1 MEECLTIIRFA
12 FSLLFFLVHKNPP
25 SREDEREKEEREGE
39 GGGGPSVFTD
49 AFDKHLDCV
58 AAHFRRPPP
67 LLSNGTL
74 FDSVHWL
81 EGFLS
86 TPLL

>member
-25 SREDEREKEEREGE
+25 SREEEREKGKRE
-39 GGGGPSVFTD
+39 GGGASIFTD
-49 AFDKHLDCV
+49 AFGKHLGCV